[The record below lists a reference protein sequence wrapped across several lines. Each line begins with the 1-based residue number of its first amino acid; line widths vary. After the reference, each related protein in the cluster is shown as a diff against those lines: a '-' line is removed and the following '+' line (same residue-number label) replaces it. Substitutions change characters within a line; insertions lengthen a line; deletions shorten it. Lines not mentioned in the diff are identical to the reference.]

1 MQKRKECERQYSDG
15 LPIGGEGIGGSGSG
29 TSAGSS
35 GSGNAAASDP
45 EQQRRLLREIQRRT
59 DLVSYA
65 LLAEINHF
73 HRDHVL
79 GQLSGHVR
87 QLLRN
92 QIEFHRKVS
101 NALSIFIMYYTFI
114 DTYTNNNSYKLHFI

>member
-1 MQKRKECERQYSDG
+1 MKSFLKQSAIQKRKECERQYSDG
-15 LPIGGEGIGGSGSG
+15 LPIGGIGGEGTGGSGSG

-35 GSGNAAASDP
+35 GSGTAAVSDP

-101 NALSIFIMYYTFI
+101 DALSILVMYIYI
-114 DTYTNNNSYKLHFI
+114 Y